1 MDHII
6 RMTLLDTFKREL
18 INEEKSDLTIEK
30 YIRDVGAFF
39 RIMEEGTVVTKE
51 KVIQYKRK
59 LMEQYTP
66 SSVNSMLASI
76 NRFFK
81 MMEWYDCTVRSLKIQ
96 RSRFPVGKTGT
107 DHWRVQKA
115 F

>member
-39 RIMEEGTVVTKE
+39 RAMEAGDCSDE
-51 KVIQYKRK
+51 RK
-59 LMEQYTP
+59 GD
-66 SSVNSMLASI
+66 SVQ
-76 NRFFK
+76 
-81 MMEWYDCTVRSLKIQ
+81 T
-96 RSRFPVGKTGT
+96 
-107 DHWRVQKA
+107 
-115 F
+115 